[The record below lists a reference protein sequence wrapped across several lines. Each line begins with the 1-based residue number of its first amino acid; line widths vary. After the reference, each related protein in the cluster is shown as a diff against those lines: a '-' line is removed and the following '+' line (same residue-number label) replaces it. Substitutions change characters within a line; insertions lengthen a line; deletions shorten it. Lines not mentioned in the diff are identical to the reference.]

1 MAGIKSR
8 SKTKLDS
15 DKSGRCLSIYRS
27 ISRTLVGV
35 CHRHNSHHSKYKRH
49 RYHNYILAISL
60 LGNPVLAN
68 TSNTAAP
75 SASASG
81 SVSNFA
87 TQVLGGPMVE
97 NMYGNNIKCSG
108 PQLAFSPF
116 ISSSFNQKRPQDY
129 IYHTPVY
136 DPTDLDEDGVPDNPG
151 EVLYYQENYSNNKD
165 SLGLNLGFALTFNI
179 PLDNRFQ
186 DSCLDA
192 AQTQI
197 KLQKQELNAKLLNY
211 EIARLKNCGDL
222 MLKGIY
228 FDPKSNFAKLC
239 EGVVVSPPPNQ
250 VIPHTH
256 KFK

>member
-15 DKSGRCLSIYRS
+15 IKSWRCFSIYRS
-27 ISRTLVGV
+27 LSSTWNGI
-35 CHRHNSHHSKYKRH
+35 CNRHNSNDPKYKRN
-49 RYHNYILAISL
+49 RYHNYLLAISL

-108 PQLAFSPF
+108 PQMAFSPF

-136 DPTDLDEDGVPDNPG
+136 DPTDLDEDGVPDN
-151 EVLYYQENYSNNKD
+151 
-165 SLGLNLGFALTFNI
+165 LG
-179 PLDNRFQ
+179 
-186 DSCLDA
+186 
-192 AQTQI
+192 
-197 KLQKQELNAKLLNY
+197 
-211 EIARLKNCGDL
+211 
-222 MLKGIY
+222 
-228 FDPKSNFAKLC
+228 
-239 EGVVVSPPPNQ
+239 
-250 VIPHTH
+250 H
-256 KFK
+256 